1 MHILEG
7 KIRTNKIDSKE
18 KLKNI
23 PAIFYGKDIKENL
36 SLIIDFKQFM
46 KFFDTVKR
54 NCFTTPLVLKIENK
68 EYKVIIKD
76 IQWHKLTT
84 NPQHIDF
91 YSINGMEKLEDK
103 NNIKVKYYINYLNS
117 DSCSGV
123 KEGGKLKILHK
134 ECYGTVNPHKMT
146 PNLEIDLKN
155 LKIGNKITIDNIQEQ
170 YKYMNLRLLTKGTL
184 VTILGK

>member
-7 KIRTNKIDSKE
+7 KIRRNKIDSKE

-36 SLIIDFKQFM
+36 SLTIDYKEFT

-54 NCFTTPLVLKIENK
+54 GCFTTVLKLKIENQ
-68 EYKVIIKD
+68 EYHVIIKD
-76 IQWHKLTT
+76 IQWNKLTSK
-84 NPQHIDF
+84 PQHIDF
-91 YSINGMEKLEDK
+91 YSISGMEELTDK
-103 NNIKVKYYINYLNS
+103 NNIKVKYYIHYLNS

-134 ECYGTVNPHKMT
+134 ECYGTVNPHKMSS
-146 PNLEIDLKN
+146 NLEIDLKN
-155 LKIGNKITIDNIQEQ
+155 LKIGNKVTVDNIQEQ
-170 YKYMNLRLLTKGTL
+170 YKYMNLRLFTKGTL